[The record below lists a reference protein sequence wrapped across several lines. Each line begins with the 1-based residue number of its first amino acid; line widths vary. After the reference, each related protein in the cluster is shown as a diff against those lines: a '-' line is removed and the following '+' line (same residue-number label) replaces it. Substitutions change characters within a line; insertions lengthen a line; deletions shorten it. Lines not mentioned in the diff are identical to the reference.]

1 MSQIERPYDMPFT
14 RVELILMA
22 LKDAQL
28 QVLIAKRA
36 EEPHKGKWAIPGG
49 VLRIDLD
56 RSLEDAVQRV
66 AIERL
71 GTHVPNPQQ
80 VGTVGGPDRDSKRAT
95 WALSV
100 VYRSTVNPADLNLA
114 AGKRIERLQWTD
126 LAQLKVERNFAF
138 DHQELILHAAEQLRQ
153 EVSEL
158 NFPHGLM
165 PDEFTLGELQ
175 AFAEQVLGRRLD
187 KSSFRR
193 RIAERDL
200 LRTVEGSMR
209 TGANRPAQLF
219 QFK

>member
-1 MSQIERPYDMPFT
+1 
-14 RVELILMA
+14 
-22 LKDAQL
+22 
-28 QVLIAKRA
+28 
-36 EEPHKGKWAIPGG
+36 
-49 VLRIDLD
+49 
-56 RSLEDAVQRV
+56 LEDAVHRV
-66 AIERL
+66 AKERL
-71 GTHVPNPQQ
+71 GTSVPNPKQ
-80 VGTVGGPDRDSKRAT
+80 VGTVGGPDRDSKRAK

-126 LAQLKVERNFAF
+126 LAQLSVERNFAF
-138 DHQELILHAAEQLRQ
+138 DHRALILHAAEQLRQ

-158 NFPHGLM
+158 KFPAGLI
-165 PDEFTLGELQ
+165 PHEFTLGELQ
-175 AFAEQVLGRRLD
+175 TLAEHVLGRRLD